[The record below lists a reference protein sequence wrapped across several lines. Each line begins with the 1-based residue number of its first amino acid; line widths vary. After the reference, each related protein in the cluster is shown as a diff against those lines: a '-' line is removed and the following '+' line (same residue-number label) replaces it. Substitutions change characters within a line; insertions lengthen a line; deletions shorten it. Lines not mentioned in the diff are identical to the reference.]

1 MVLFKDFDKLDD
13 KMQGKFNRDILLK
26 GLMIFLEKDNI
37 KVTLKSPLIF
47 YKKPVFFVI
56 YLSMF
61 FLDKI
66 FYKKPVFFVKY
77 LSMFFLDKIFY
88 KNPVFFV
95 IYLSM
100 FFLDKAQKHQSLTG
114 LYKNAGS
121 QYKRANEFP

>member
-61 FLDKI
+61 FLDK
-66 FYKKPVFFVKY
+66 
-77 LSMFFLDKIFY
+77 
-88 KNPVFFV
+88 
-95 IYLSM
+95 
-100 FFLDKAQKHQSLTG
+100 AQKHQSLTG